1 MKKKFLSW
9 ILAITSML
17 SCVGSFS
24 ACTEPGEQSSNS
36 GSSSNNSPVAN
47 SSSSSSSDNNS
58 NVSDG
63 ELEESGS
70 SGSRLP
76 GNKLQNSSGLIN
88 GINSVG
94 RNQGVYEGTHINNT
108 TGNTSYN
115 LFNKTA
121 TDYILV
127 VPESYTATEKIAI
140 DEFRELFKQ
149 ATGVTI
155 TAKKE
160 SASTSYQNASKGKYI
175 SLGRTKILSK
185 SGIDASKE
193 TLSNDGHII
202 KTIGDDVYLCGGA
215 DEGTVFAVYTFMR
228 LTFNYETYY
237 YDCMEIDN
245 VKNTTV
251 KLKNYDVKE
260 IPDFKYRAHSSDVT
274 TYASEDYNE
283 SMFAW
288 RLNYYGVAGNRGY
301 YFMPIHEEWD
311 TSTGNPAT
319 GSKSSG
325 STNVRRWFPERL
337 YNDPIGNPDQYH
349 PKWFSTMGGAQVCF
363 SAHGDPEEYEAMVNA
378 AFEKV
383 KAQLKYYTPTR
394 DSGKYKN
401 KNIMSLT
408 HEDNRNYCR
417 CWKCREISE
426 ANRDSQAA
434 VQILFM
440 NDLAAKVDEYMAA
453 NTSESWYREDLKLMM
468 FAYNHNMDAPAK
480 YDAEQ
485 QKYVATDESMYVS
498 DRVIVWFARDANS
511 QEKFDSTRN
520 GEMITN
526 LDCWEALANNIY
538 FWNYGTNFANYMMPL
553 DSFEF
558 STPEMFAYFCN
569 KSDKFWFTQL
579 QDNNPNTNSAWHN
592 LKAYLEAKLAW
603 DTSLDMDDLI
613 ENWFRA
619 MYKEGAETML
629 ALFKD
634 VRTYQHEE
642 LVVKLGLCAYG
653 DGSPDVVKAEYWPMD
668 MVQGWLSRMDT
679 AKGMATDTKTKLHIE
694 AEALSNLYILVT
706 LHSGSLTSSQI
717 STYKNRLTTANTDLN
732 LSTMRIM
739 DAKGNRM
746 LYPDWLATL

>member
-9 ILAITSML
+9 MLAIVSMF
-17 SCVGSFS
+17 SCVGGLS
-24 ACTEPGEQSSNS
+24 ACTEPGDQLSN
-36 GSSSNNSPVAN
+36 GG
-47 SSSSSSSDNNS
+47 DNNP
-58 NVSDG
+58 VEADG
-63 ELEESGS
+63 STPNG
-70 SGSRLP
+70 RLP
-76 GNKLQNSSGLIN
+76 SANLANGTTPQNIN
-88 GINSVG
+88 AVG

-108 TGNTSYN
+108 TSNTSYN
-115 LFNKTA
+115 LFNKTK

-127 VPESYTATEKIAI
+127 VPENYTATEKIAI
-140 DEFRELFKQ
+140 EEFRELFEQ
-149 ATGVTI
+149 ATGVEI

-160 SASTSYQNASKGKYI
+160 SSNTNYQDASKGKYI

-215 DEGTVFAVYTFMR
+215 DEGTVFSVYTFMR

-237 YDCMEIDN
+237 YDCWEIDN
-245 VKNTTV
+245 VQNTTV

-288 RLNYYGVAGNRGY
+288 RLNYYGVDGNRGY
-301 YFMPIHEEWD
+301 FFMPIHEEWD
-311 TSTGNPAT
+311 TSTGKPAS

-337 YNDPIGNPDQYH
+337 YNDPVGKPDSYH

-363 SAHGDPEEYEAMVNA
+363 SAHGDPVEYEAMVNA

-383 KAQLKYYTPTR
+383 KAQLKYFTP
-394 DSGKYKN
+394 DKYPT

-426 ANRDSQAA
+426 NNRDSQAA

-440 NDLAAKVDEYMAA
+440 NDLAEKVDEYMAA
-453 NTSESWYREDLKLMM
+453 NKTASWYREDLKLMM
-468 FAYNHNMDAPAK
+468 FAYNHNMEAPAE
-480 YDAEQ
+480 YDAAQ
-485 QKYVATDESMYVS
+485 QKYVATDESMYVN

-526 LDCWEALANNIY
+526 LDCWDALANNIY
-538 FWNYGTNFANYMMPL
+538 FWNYGTNFANYMVPL

-558 STPEMFAYFCN
+558 DTPEMFAYFCN

-579 QDNNPNTNSAWHN
+579 QDNNPNANTAWHN

-613 ENWFRA
+613 ANWFRA
-619 MYKEGAETML
+619 MYKEGADTMMEV
-629 ALFKD
+629 FKA
-634 VRTYQHEE
+634 VRKYQHDE
-642 LVVKLGLCAYG
+642 LVVGLGLCAYG
-653 DGSPDVVKAEYWPMD
+653 DGSPDVLKAEYWPMATL
-668 MVQGWLSRMDT
+668 QGWLSKMDT
-679 AKGMATDTKTKLHIE
+679 AKGMVSDTKTKLHIE
-694 AEALSNLYILVT
+694 AEALSNLYLLMQ
-706 LHSGSLTSSQI
+706 LHSGSLSSSQKT
-717 STYKNRLTTANTDLN
+717 TYKNRLTTANTDLN
-732 LSTMRIM
+732 LATMRVDKTKI
-739 DAKGNRM
+739 
-746 LYPDWLATL
+746 LFPDWVSSL